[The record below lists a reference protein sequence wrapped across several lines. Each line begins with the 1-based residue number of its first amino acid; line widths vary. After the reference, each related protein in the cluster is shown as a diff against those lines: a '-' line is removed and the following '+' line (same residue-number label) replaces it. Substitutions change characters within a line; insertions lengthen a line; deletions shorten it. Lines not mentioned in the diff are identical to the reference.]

1 MLLKK
6 TPPSRPLRLAE
17 WLRKYL
23 SKGSKHET
31 QKRRADQR
39 QSRARDLFTVGHLLG
54 CVPVS
59 GVTMPT
65 YRLTIER
72 TVRFQLDLEADSRI
86 DALRK
91 VTDMALDYDDRD
103 LKETRVISVQEPTKP
118 VQHPFD

>member
-1 MLLKK
+1 
-6 TPPSRPLRLAE
+6 
-17 WLRKYL
+17 
-23 SKGSKHET
+23 
-31 QKRRADQR
+31 
-39 QSRARDLFTVGHLLG
+39 
-54 CVPVS
+54 
-59 GVTMPT
+59 MPT

-103 LKETRVISVQEPTKP
+103 LKETRVISVQEPTKH